1 MPKTSRAK
9 VSRIS
14 RRQTGH
20 RGCFSAGMSI
30 RRKPH
35 SGQTESIG
43 ASHFGQMCGVEIDF
57 PVFPSCSLILKSHAG
72 LEHNARGGIG
82 RPSFGTMVGRA
93 PCRVIYPNFV
103 LGWDQGAR
111 RGSSYMA
118 CPVTVSREFY
128 DASLPSLP
136 NNRGQSSLRGARTQ
150 PIGPV
155 LASGTERTGSL
166 IP

>member
-14 RRQTGH
+14 NLQTGH

-57 PVFPSCSLILKSHAG
+57 PVFPSCSLILKSHAE
-72 LEHNARGGIG
+72 LEHNARGGI
-82 RPSFGTMVGRA
+82 
-93 PCRVIYPNFV
+93 
-103 LGWDQGAR
+103 
-111 RGSSYMA
+111 A
-118 CPVTVSREFY
+118 CPPWKWLAAGTLYKGHLSQLRCGKVRPGCPTRKLLY
-128 DASLPSLP
+128 D
-136 NNRGQSSLRGARTQ
+136 
-150 PIGPV
+150 
-155 LASGTERTGSL
+155 L
-166 IP
+166 ISYVVKGI